1 MSELLLMRM
10 HEAILIIYMISIA
23 CYFLDFVQKSNR
35 IKQIGYI
42 LLWLVFV
49 LQTGSILLFRVV
61 VGRMPFETLTEGFY
75 FYTWLIILLSII
87 LSRFIKTEFFV
98 FMMNL
103 IGFIFMMIH
112 TFHPAEFY
120 QDTTVSHM
128 MNELLWIHVTLAI
141 ISYVMFLVS
150 SLHAVLYIVQMNY
163 LKKKKFNQKFF
174 RISDLSSLS
183 QLAFLFAIIGSVFL
197 LISLIL
203 GIYWGLSFEG
213 NAIWYDSK
221 VIGSLILLTGYFIY
235 IYLHQQM
242 RLQMRLL
249 MDINL
254 MLFLMLLINYLVAS
268 RFSGFH
274 QLFY

>member
-1 MSELLLMRM
+1 MNELLLMRM

-23 CYFLDFVQKSNR
+23 CYFFDFVQKSNKM
-35 IKQIGYI
+35 KQIGYLI
-42 LLWLVFV
+42 LWIVLI
-49 LQTGSILLFRVV
+49 LQTCSIFLFRII

-75 FYTWLIILLSII
+75 FYTWLIILISIV
-87 LSRFIKTEFFV
+87 LSRFIKTEFFI

-112 TFHPAEFY
+112 TFYPVEFY
-120 QDTTVSHM
+120 EDTTVSHM
-128 MNELLWIHVTLAI
+128 MNELLWIHVALAI
-141 ISYVMFLVS
+141 ISYVMFLIS

-163 LKKKKFNQKFF
+163 LKKKKFNRNFF

-183 QLAFLFAIIGSVFL
+183 QLALIFAIIGSVML

-213 NAIWYDSK
+213 ASIWYDSK
-221 VIGSLILLTGYFIY
+221 VIGSLVLLIGYFMY
-235 IYLHQQM
+235 IYAQRINKVSM
-242 RLQMRLL
+242 SKL
-249 MDINL
+249 MDTNII
-254 MLFLMLLINYLVAS
+254 LFLILLINYIVVS